1 MTEISSMV
9 ITHAKA
15 TVEEMED
22 SWHGDLEL
30 VLDKLYANELV
41 LECAVLKTCNRVELY
56 VVSPKGSSV
65 LFHFAK
71 DMGVSS
77 RIVEFYDHDE
87 SLRHLLRLSS
97 GLESMIIGEDQIL
110 GQIKD
115 LFLVAKEAGT
125 IGKTL
130 STAFSKAIQV
140 GKRVRTET
148 LINRGALSI
157 ASAAVDLADDILDGL
172 QDKNILVIGTGE
184 MGTLVTSAL
193 VHRNMNLIYIANRTY
208 EKARDLAR
216 DLGGEAVKFNQLEQF
231 VSTADV
237 VISATAAP
245 HFVLGKDVVS
255 RAMEGRK
262 KDLLLIDI
270 ASPRDIDPSIEE
282 LHNIILRN
290 IDSLRVIN
298 EKNLLMR
305 KEEAKKAEVIVEEEL
320 ELLRAQYKR
329 QKADAVI
336 SSLYSQ
342 TYQIRE
348 AETERAVNRLSSYH
362 TMGEIEC
369 NVLEDMARAITN
381 KILAEPT
388 KILRNAAEYD
398 DEQFLDAVARLF
410 RPAQSQGS
418 K

>member
-87 SLRHLLRLSS
+87 SLRHLLRLSA

-208 EKARDLAR
+208 EKAKALAAE
-216 DLGGEAVKFNQLEQF
+216 LGGEAVKFDQLEQF

-255 RAMEGRK
+255 RAMNGRE

-270 ASPRDIDPSIEE
+270 ASPRDIDPLIEE
-282 LHNIILRN
+282 LPHIILRN

-298 EKNLLMR
+298 EKNLQMR

-329 QKADAVI
+329 QKADTVI
-336 SSLYSQ
+336 SGLYSK

-348 AETERAVNRLSSYH
+348 AEIERAVNRLSSYH
-362 TMGEIEC
+362 TMGEIER

-381 KILAEPT
+381 KTLAEPT

-410 RPAQSQGS
+410 RTTRSQGS